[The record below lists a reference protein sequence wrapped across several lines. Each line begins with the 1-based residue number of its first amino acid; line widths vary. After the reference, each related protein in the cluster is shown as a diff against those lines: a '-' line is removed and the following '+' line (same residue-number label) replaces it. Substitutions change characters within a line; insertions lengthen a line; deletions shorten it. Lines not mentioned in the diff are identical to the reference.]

1 MVTSGVRREALRRI
15 PDTGKE
21 ELGGTFLGLMAYLDA
36 KARGD
41 KSMPAKQRPT
51 GGVVRAA
58 RWETRVIWPRLDC
71 LKPNLQR

>member
-1 MVTSGVRREALRRI
+1 
-15 PDTGKE
+15 
-21 ELGGTFLGLMAYLDA
+21 MAYLDA